1 MPSKNTNYGI
11 TLNGLVDL
19 SQARKDIEAFTS
31 KNKNEHRNVL
41 LKAEVETKSAA
52 EKLENAINK
61 DWLPKVENGMK
72 RINTVIK
79 TGLSFKDKDTGLNIN
94 VNKVVETF
102 QNDLG
107 KIEERVSYFKDSVS
121 KKLKPLESSL
131 NVLKEGVKSIVSE
144 TETSMGKMGNFDAKI
159 TKVTETIRDTNN
171 RTTEVIT
178 KTTEWVDAQNKLNQ
192 QIEKTDKDGNQ
203 LSGVIIKISDDAKK
217 AAKFTDELA
226 TAMKKITQKDSVN
239 RTETKTFVDANGVKT
254 VTEYVNGVRALT
266 TETRQYTNSLRELV
280 TETKVYEGEERKL
293 ISVDEKKSRNVQQE
307 LQQEREQINTR
318 FNLREETIRLR
329 EEQERLNNA
338 LLSTTT
344 TTSRGTVQQFGDDSG
359 RYYEALITQID
370 RVDEANRRVIQ
381 TTYEFTNAQGQLVRQ
396 TRTTDAENNKLAED
410 TIEISN
416 ANERASESNRRLANS
431 TREVTTAQ
439 NTMGGALSRAL
450 TTLTQYYLASLP
462 IRAVRTAIQETI
474 TTLKD
479 FDSALIEFRKVSDL
493 AGESLTNYVAKL
505 AEMGEITGSTMQA
518 MVEAATEFRKSGFS
532 DEDSAK
538 LASIAE
544 KYRNIADE
552 EISAGESASFII
564 AQMKA
569 FNIEADQAE
578 HIIDAVNE
586 V

>member
-1 MPSKNTNYGI
+1 MSSKNTNYGI

-19 SQARKDIEAFTS
+19 SQARKDIEAFTAKE
-31 KNKNEHRNVL
+31 KNREHRKIVL
-41 LKAEVETKSAA
+41 NVETNIDAA
-52 EKLENAINK
+52 SKKLEEAIDK
-61 DWLPKVENGMK
+61 HLIKKVDEGMK
-72 RINTVIK
+72 RVSTSIK
-79 TGLSFKDKDTGLNIN
+79 TGLSGSIDGKEFKNLTKI
-94 VNKVVETF
+94 VETF

-107 KIEERVSYFKDSVS
+107 KIQERVSYFTEEADKRIRPLTNSVTT
-121 KKLKPLESSL
+121 
-131 NVLKEGVKSIVSE
+131 LKEGIQSINTT
-144 TETSMGKMGNFDAKI
+144 TENSIGIINGFYGKI
-159 TKVTETIRDTNN
+159 SKVTEEITDTNN
-171 RTTEVIT
+171 KTHTVIT
-178 KTTEWVDAQNKLNQ
+178 TTKEWVNKQGELNQ
-192 QIEKTDKDGNQ
+192 QIEKTDKKGNK
-203 LSGVIIKISDDAKK
+203 LAATITNISNDTKK
-217 AAKFTDELA
+217 ASKLMDELA
-226 TAMKKITQKDSVN
+226 GSLSKVQQQVPKNNKTSTITY
-239 RTETKTFVDANGVKT
+239 VDKNGVKT
-254 VTEYVNGVRALT
+254 VTQLINGIKTLT
-266 TETRQYTNSLRELV
+266 TTTREYTSTQGALVKETKELNLV
-280 TETKVYEGEERKL
+280 TGDTKVHTEVIKNKQDEIQKSKELQTQLAREREERK
-293 ISVDEKKSRNVQQE
+293 
-307 LQQEREQINTR
+307 
-318 FNLREETIRLR
+318 
-329 EEQERLNNA
+329 RLNDA
-338 LLSTTT
+338 LVSTTT
-344 TTSRGTVQQFGDDSG
+344 TTSRGKTQQFGDDSG
-359 RYYEALITQID
+359 RYYEALITRIE
-370 RVDEANRRVIQ
+370 RVDEANRKVIQ

-396 TRTTDAENNKLAED
+396 TRTTDAEERKLAED

-578 HIIDAVNE
+578 HIIDAVLISNI
-586 V
+586 

>member
-1 MPSKNTNYGI
+1 MSSKNTNYGI

-19 SQARKDIEAFTS
+19 SQARKDIEAFTAKE
-31 KNKNEHRNVL
+31 KNREHRKIVL
-41 LKAEVETKSAA
+41 NVETNIDAA
-52 EKLENAINK
+52 SKKLEEAIDK
-61 DWLPKVENGMK
+61 HLIKKVDEGMK
-72 RINTVIK
+72 RVSTSIK
-79 TGLSFKDKDTGLNIN
+79 TGLSGSIDGKEFKNLTKI
-94 VNKVVETF
+94 VETF

-107 KIEERVSYFKDSVS
+107 KIQERVSYFTEEADKRIRPLTNSVTT
-121 KKLKPLESSL
+121 
-131 NVLKEGVKSIVSE
+131 LKEGIQSINTT
-144 TETSMGKMGNFDAKI
+144 TENSIEIINGFYGKI
-159 TKVTETIRDTNN
+159 SKVTEEITDTNN
-171 RTTEVIT
+171 KTHTVIT
-178 KTTEWVDAQNKLNQ
+178 TTKEWVNKQGELNQ
-192 QIEKTDKDGNQ
+192 QIEKTDKKGNK
-203 LSGVIIKISDDAKK
+203 LAATITNISNDTKK
-217 AAKFTDELA
+217 ASKLMDELA
-226 TAMKKITQKDSVN
+226 GSLSKVQQQVPKNNKTSTITY
-239 RTETKTFVDANGVKT
+239 VDKNGVKT
-254 VTEYVNGVRALT
+254 VTQLINGIKTLT
-266 TETRQYTNSLRELV
+266 TTTREYTSTQGALVKETKELNLV
-280 TETKVYEGEERKL
+280 TGDTKVHTEVIKNKQDEIQKSKELQTQLAREREERK
-293 ISVDEKKSRNVQQE
+293 
-307 LQQEREQINTR
+307 
-318 FNLREETIRLR
+318 
-329 EEQERLNNA
+329 RLNDA
-338 LLSTTT
+338 LVSTTT
-344 TTSRGTVQQFGDDSG
+344 TTSRGKTQQFGDDSG
-359 RYYEALITQID
+359 RYYEALITRIE
-370 RVDEANRRVIQ
+370 RVDEANRKVIQ

-396 TRTTDAENNKLAED
+396 TRTTDAEERKLAED

-578 HIIDAVNE
+578 HIIDAVLISNI
-586 V
+586 